1 MESFRKAHRE
11 LQKEAYRELI
21 NTGGKKK
28 EDKINSAGKIFVAYV
43 CIIMTQLLIVEAD
56 LVILGTF

>member
-21 NTGGKKK
+21 NTGGKK